1 MRQLLFMIIPLLL
14 TISALAEYRVFQLQI
29 LTYQPD
35 GLTVAETQSFPHT
48 LDPEQ
53 YRGYFPVRP
62 NQKIQYTDTWL
73 CPGRT
78 SHHKPFCPNPRAIST
93 TEGQDLQ

>member
-1 MRQLLFMIIPLLL
+1 MTKILLFLSIFLITSL
-14 TISALAEYRVFQLQI
+14 ALAEYRVFQLQI

-35 GLTVAETQSFPHT
+35 GITVAETQSFPHY

-53 YRGYFPVRP
+53 YRGYFPVKP
-62 NQKIQYTDTWL
+62 NQKVQYTDTWL

-78 SHHKPFCPNPRAIST
+78 SHHKPFCPNPRAVIT
-93 TEGQDLQ
+93 TEGQDL